1 MPAAARA
8 ANINGT
14 GTTQVTIGPGV
25 YRGCS
30 IREAA
35 AAAAVVRIWDN
46 TSATG
51 TLLAAFSL
59 PANGSFAE
67 VCEVFFAIGVF
78 VEVGSGT
85 VQGSVRI

>member
-1 MPAAARA
+1 MPPARA

-14 GTTQVTIGPGV
+14 GTTQVATGPGV

-35 AAAAVVRIWDN
+35 GAAAVVRIWDN
-46 TSATG
+46 TSAAG
-51 TLLAAFSL
+51 TLLAAISL

-67 VCEVFFAIGVF
+67 VTEVFFAIGVV
-78 VEVGSGT
+78 VEVVSGT